1 MAGWAVKSRLV
12 QWTAVVAILIAICFA
27 WLLLPVDDAIRRF
40 GEWVR
45 DLGFWGMVV
54 FALVYVIVVVVLAP
68 AAAMSIAAG
77 FIFGTWGIPLVVAA
91 ATVGANLAFFLSRHI
106 FREKVRLMV
115 MVRPWFEAV
124 DQAVKDEGWKVV
136 ALLRLSPLVPFGLQ
150 NYAFG
155 VTAVGSLPYAL
166 ATFFG
171 IMPGTALYVYLGTM
185 GHVALDGG
193 EGGNLKLALLAAGLV
208 ASAGAIILVG
218 RRAKAKLAEIGVH
231 RDREV
236 RATTSS
242 SSSAQS
248 QESERDRPRH
258 AARPSPE

>member
-1 MAGWAVKSRLV
+1 MAGWVVSPRLV
-12 QWTAVVAILIAICFA
+12 RWAAVVAILIAVCFA
-27 WLLLPVDDAIRRF
+27 WLLLPIDEAIQSF

-45 DLGFWGMVV
+45 RLGFWGIVV

-77 FIFGTWGIPLVVAA
+77 FIFGMWGIPLVIAA
-91 ATVGANLAFFLSRHI
+91 ATVGANLAFLLSRHI
-106 FREKVRLMV
+106 FREKVRLMAQE
-115 MVRPWFEAV
+115 RPWFEAV

-155 VTAVGSLPYAL
+155 VTAIGGVPYAL

-185 GHVALDGG
+185 GHVALDGS
-193 EGGNLKLALLAAGLV
+193 EGSEFKLAFLAAGLV
-208 ASAGAIILVG
+208 ASAVAIVVVG
-218 RRAKAKLAEIGVH
+218 RRAKAKLAQIGVQC
-231 RDREV
+231 DRKA
-236 RATTSS
+236 RTTLS
-242 SSSAQS
+242 
-248 QESERDRPRH
+248 
-258 AARPSPE
+258 